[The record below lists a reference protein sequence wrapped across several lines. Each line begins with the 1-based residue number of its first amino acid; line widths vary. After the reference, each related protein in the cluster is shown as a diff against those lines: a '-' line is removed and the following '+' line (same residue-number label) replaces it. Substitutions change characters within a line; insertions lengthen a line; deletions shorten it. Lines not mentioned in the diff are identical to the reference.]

1 MNETN
6 EPTSPST
13 SLLEITV
20 ASSIGALLRKPADLV
35 AALLRP
41 KSATLAAAFFAFA
54 MIALAAYGAL
64 VGSLT
69 GGRQVFAAAVKIPIG
84 AAASILICLPSLF
97 IFACLTGADVSWRTI
112 AGVASA
118 MVALTSLLLI
128 GFAPIA
134 WIFSQS
140 TESVAFIGFLHISF
154 WIIGLSFGLKIPGLL
169 MQTLH
174 ITDRL
179 HVRVWSLIFVV
190 VTLQMTTA
198 LRPIIGTSEHWLP
211 NEKKFFATH
220 WLETI
225 AHDARADEV
234 RDARD

>member
-13 SLLEITV
+13 SPLEITP
-20 ASSIGALLRKPADLV
+20 ATSIGTSLCQPADLV
-35 AALLRP
+35 AALQRP
-41 KSATLAAAFFAFA
+41 KSATLTAALFAFA

-64 VGSLT
+64 VGSFT
-69 GGRQVFAAAVKIPIG
+69 GGWQMLAAAVKIPIG
-84 AAASILICLPSLF
+84 AAASVLICLPSLF
-97 IFACLTGADVSWRTI
+97 IFSCLTGADVSWRTV

-118 MVALTSLLLI
+118 TVALTSLLLI
-128 GFAPIA
+128 GFAPVA

-140 TESVAFIGFLHISF
+140 TESVVFIGFLHVSF
-154 WIIGLSFGLKIPGLL
+154 WIIGLCFGLKIPGLL

-179 HVRVWSLIFVV
+179 HVRVWSFIFVF

-211 NEKKFFATH
+211 TEKKFFATH

-225 AHDARADEV
+225 AHDARADDGRE
-234 RDARD
+234 ARD

>member
-140 TESVAFIGFLHISF
+140 TESVAFIGLC
-154 WIIGLSFGLKIPGLL
+154 FGLKIPGLL